1 MEILMSVVIGIVF
14 AVSIYLFMS
23 KSLLRVVLA
32 TVILSHG
39 VHLLVLTMSELQR
52 GDAPLLN
59 MGSEAFTDP
68 LPQALVLTAIVIS
81 FGVTS
86 LLLVMAYR
94 TYKAHQID
102 DLDQDELRGAAD
114 E

>member
-1 MEILMSVVIGIVF
+1 MEILISVLIGIIF
-14 AVSIYLFMS
+14 TVSVYLFLS
-23 KSLLRVVLA
+23 RSLIRVVLA

-39 VHLLVLTMSELQR
+39 VHLLLLTMSGLQR
-52 GDAPLLN
+52 GEAPLL
-59 MGSEAFTDP
+59 SLEAGAYTDP

-94 TYKAHQID
+94 TYKEHNTD
-102 DLDQDELRGAAD
+102 DLEQLRGSAD

>member
-1 MEILMSVVIGIVF
+1 MEILMSVMIGIIF
-14 AVSIYLFMS
+14 TVSIYLFLS
-23 KSLLRVVLA
+23 RSLLRVIFGSLL
-32 TVILSHG
+32 LSHG
-39 VHLLVLTMSELQR
+39 VHLLLMTMSELQR

-59 MGSEAFTDP
+59 LEAEAYTDP

-86 LLLVMAYR
+86 LLLVLAYR
-94 TYKAHQID
+94 TYKVYKTD
-102 DLDQDELRGAAD
+102 DLEQLRGSAD

>member
-14 AVSIYLFMS
+14 SVSIYLFLS
-23 KSLLRVVLA
+23 RSLLRVVLA

-39 VHLLVLTMSELQR
+39 VHLLLLTMSGLQR
-52 GDAPLLN
+52 GASPLLN
-59 MGSEAFTDP
+59 LGAEAYTDP

-94 TYKAHQID
+94 TYKVHKTD
-102 DLDQDELRGAAD
+102 DLDQLRGSAD

>member
-1 MEILMSVVIGIVF
+1 MEIVISVLLGIIF
-14 AVSIYLFMS
+14 TVSVYLFLS
-23 KSLLRVVLA
+23 RSLILVVLA

-39 VHLLVLTMSELQR
+39 VDLLLLTMSGIQR
-52 GDAPLLN
+52 GTAPLLSLVA
-59 MGSEAFTDP
+59 GSYTDP
-68 LPQALVLTAIVIS
+68 SAQALVLTAIVIS

-94 TYKAHQID
+94 TYKEHNTD
-102 DLDQDELRGAAD
+102 DLEQLRGSAD